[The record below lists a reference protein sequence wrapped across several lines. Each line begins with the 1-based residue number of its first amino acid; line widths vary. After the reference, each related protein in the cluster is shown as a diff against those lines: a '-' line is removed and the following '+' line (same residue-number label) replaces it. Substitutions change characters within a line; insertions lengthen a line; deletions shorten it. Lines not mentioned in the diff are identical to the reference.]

1 MRPIRFRATTSLN
14 LERLASVLTAD
25 PQHPHIHTVDMPYRL
40 TSTWQDQGCEVGMW
54 EQGDALL
61 AWAVYQP
68 PWWNL
73 DYAIMPSE
81 RGSSLERELL
91 AWGQAQMLDYGARTG
106 EEFWGAVE
114 LFEDTPNAASTIE
127 HLESLGFREF
137 DWSIVRFSISLDRD
151 IPEPEM
157 PEDYTVRPLRGR
169 TEVDRY
175 VALHRAAFGSERMTV
190 PWRLRT
196 LTHPAYRPEIDLVV
210 ANAADDP
217 VGFCICWIRGDV
229 GQIEP
234 LGVHPDYKGKGL
246 GRALEQAAL
255 RMMRSHGVRTLLVD
269 HVSLNEKAIGLSL
282 QTGFKQIN
290 NAHRFYIDVDGGS

>member
-1 MRPIRFRATTSLN
+1 
-14 LERLASVLTAD
+14 
-25 PQHPHIHTVDMPYRL
+25 
-40 TSTWQDQGCEVGMW
+40 
-54 EQGDALL
+54 
-61 AWAVYQP
+61 
-68 PWWNL
+68 
-73 DYAIMPSE
+73 
-81 RGSSLERELL
+81 
-91 AWGQAQMLDYGARTG
+91 
-106 EEFWGAVE
+106 
-114 LFEDTPNAASTIE
+114 
-127 HLESLGFREF
+127 
-137 DWSIVRFSISLDRD
+137 
-151 IPEPEM
+151 
-157 PEDYTVRPLRGR
+157 
-169 TEVDRY
+169 
-175 VALHRAAFGSERMTV
+175 V